1 MPTRQ
6 TITGIELGQFG
17 RLLYTD
23 VPRGKVLRANDTCAY
38 PGEKI
43 IVVVVI

>member
-6 TITGIELGQFG
+6 TMTGIALGRFG
-17 RLLYTD
+17 RILYTE
-23 VPRGKVLRANDTCAY
+23 VPHGKVLRANETCAF